1 MKKKLTII
9 LLLFLVLNSTSAQ
22 IFNNKKY
29 IEETFEVLGNCDMCK
44 KKIQNAAIK
53 LRGVKKAIWS
63 TEEQRL
69 TIKYN
74 PDKISLEKI
83 KQSIAD
89 EGYDTDDIKATQEAY
104 NDLHYCCKY
113 KR

>member
-1 MKKKLTII
+1 MNKKITLI
-9 LLLFLVLNSTSAQ
+9 LLFFLFLNSTTAQ
-22 IFNNKKY
+22 IFNNKKH

-63 TEEQRL
+63 TKKQIL

-74 PDKISLEKI
+74 PEKISLEKI

-89 EGYDTDDIKATQEAY
+89 EGYDTNDIKATQEAY
-104 NDLHYCCKY
+104 DNLHYCCKY
-113 KR
+113 IR

>member
-1 MKKKLTII
+1 MKKNLTLI
-9 LLLFLVLNSTSAQ
+9 LLFFLLLNSASAQ

-29 IEETFEVLGNCDMCK
+29 IEEDFEVLGNCDMCK
-44 KKIQNAAIK
+44 KKIQNATIK

-74 PDKISLEKI
+74 PEKISLEKI
-83 KQSIAD
+83 KYSIAN

-104 NDLHYCCKY
+104 NNLHYCCKY

>member
-1 MKKKLTII
+1 MKKNLTLI
-9 LLLFLVLNSTSAQ
+9 LLFFLYLNSTSAQ

-44 KKIQNAAIK
+44 KKIQNAEIK
-53 LRGVKKAIWS
+53 LRGVKKAMWS
-63 TEEQRL
+63 TEEQIL

-74 PDKISLEKI
+74 PEKISLEKI

-89 EGYDTDDIKATQEAY
+89 DGYDTDDIKATQEAY
-104 NDLHYCCKY
+104 DNLHYCCKY

>member
-1 MKKKLTII
+1 MKKNLTLI
-9 LLLFLVLNSTSAQ
+9 LLFFLFLNSTSAQ
-22 IFNNKKY
+22 IFNTKKY
-29 IEETFEVLGNCDMCK
+29 IQETFEVLGNCDMCK

-69 TIKYN
+69 TIKYK
-74 PDKISLEKI
+74 PEKINLKKI

-89 EGYDTDDIKATQEAY
+89 EGYDTDDIKTTQKAY
-104 NDLHYCCKY
+104 DNLHYCCKY

>member
-1 MKKKLTII
+1 MKKKLILI
-9 LLLFLVLNSTSAQ
+9 LLFFLALNSTSAQ

-44 KKIQNAAIK
+44 KKIQNTAIK

-63 TEEQRL
+63 NEEQVL

-74 PDKISLEKI
+74 PEKISLEKI
-83 KQSIAD
+83 KKSIAN
-89 EGYDTDDIKATQEAY
+89 EGYDTDDIKANQESY
-104 NDLHYCCKY
+104 DNLHYCCKY

>member
-1 MKKKLTII
+1 MKKKITLI
-9 LLLFLVLNSTSAQ
+9 LLFFLLLNSSSAQ
-22 IFNNKKY
+22 IFNTKKY
-29 IEETFEVLGNCDMCK
+29 IEETFEVLGNCDMCR
-44 KKIQNAAIK
+44 KKIQNASIK

-63 TEEQRL
+63 AKEEKL

-74 PDKISLEKI
+74 PEKISLEKI

-89 EGYDTDDIKATQEAY
+89 EGYDTDEIKATQEAY
-104 NDLHYCCKY
+104 ENLHYCCKY

>member
-1 MKKKLTII
+1 MKKNITLI
-9 LLLFLVLNSTSAQ
+9 LLFFLVINSTSAQ

-74 PDKISLEKI
+74 PEKISLEKI
-83 KQSIAD
+83 KHSIAD

-104 NDLHYCCKY
+104 DNLHYCCKY

>member
-1 MKKKLTII
+1 MKKTITLI
-9 LLLFLVLNSTSAQ
+9 LLFFLLLNSTSAQ
-22 IFNNKKY
+22 IFDAKKN
-29 IEETFEVLGNCDMCK
+29 IEEKFEVLGNCDMCK

-63 TEEQRL
+63 AKEQIL

-74 PDKISLEKI
+74 PEKISLEKI
-83 KQSIAD
+83 KQNIAD
-89 EGYDTDDIKATQEAY
+89 EGYDTDGIKATQEAY
-104 NDLHYCCKY
+104 DNLHYCCKY

>member
-1 MKKKLTII
+1 MKKNLTIF

-29 IEETFEVLGNCDMCK
+29 IEETCEVLGNCDMCK

-63 TEEQRL
+63 TKEQIL

-74 PDKISLEKI
+74 PEKISLEK
-83 KQSIAD
+83 
-89 EGYDTDDIKATQEAY
+89 Y
-104 NDLHYCCKY
+104 LFPH
-113 KR
+113 